1 MMSSANRVVSQFGL
15 TRLNTMSALWHTVLM
30 AKRPRDPNQLAK
42 LIVDI
47 AIGEVEDVTSESKRH
62 PSKRRMG
69 GLKGGK
75 VRAKSLTK
83 KERRAIAHAAARAR
97 WKRKN

>member
-1 MMSSANRVVSQFGL
+1 
-15 TRLNTMSALWHTVLM
+15 M

-47 AIGEVEDVTSESKRH
+47 ATGEAEDAVSGSKRH
-62 PSKRRMG
+62 PSKRRVG

-75 VRAKSLTK
+75 VRAENLTK
-83 KERRAIAHAAARAR
+83 EERRAIAYAAANAR
-97 WKRKN
+97 WKKNR

>member
-1 MMSSANRVVSQFGL
+1 
-15 TRLNTMSALWHTVLM
+15 M

-47 AIGEVEDVTSESKRH
+47 ATGEAEDKVSESKRKAKH
-62 PSKRRMG
+62 KRQAG

-75 VRAKSLTK
+75 VRAERLTPQ
-83 KERRAIAHAAARAR
+83 EREDIARLATRAR
-97 WKRKN
+97 WKKTD